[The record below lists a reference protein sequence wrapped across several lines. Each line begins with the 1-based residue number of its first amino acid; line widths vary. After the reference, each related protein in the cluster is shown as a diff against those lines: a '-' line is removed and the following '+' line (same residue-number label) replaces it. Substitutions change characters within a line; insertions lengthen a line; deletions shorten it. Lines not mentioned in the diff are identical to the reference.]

1 MSSRSSNVEGRSSKW
16 RVQGPATRLLAELL
30 ATTGYDALPA
40 EVIDHARRAVIDWLG
55 SALAGSVEKPARLA
69 QDVAARFGASSEAT
83 MFGAGRASAPAAAFA
98 NGIASHILELDD
110 IHRGST
116 VHAAAPIIPAA
127 LAVAEREHA
136 DGRAFLAAVTIGYEA
151 AFRIGEAVNP
161 SHYYFFHPTGTV
173 ATFGAA
179 AAAGSLLGLNTDQMV
194 DALGSAGTQAAALWE
209 FNADGAMSK
218 HLHPGKAAMNGVLA
232 ADLASAGFTGATRIL
247 EGERGFFRAMTRRP
261 DQPSRFAL
269 RRSAEALAEAEGS
282 APYGGGP
289 VPAYDASRIAD
300 GLGTR
305 WKIGENGYKLYSCC
319 AHTHTAV
326 DCALDIR
333 ARRRWKSHDVL
344 REASSVT
351 IETYG
356 PGYEIV
362 KEMNPRT
369 PYQAKF
375 SLAYCVAAAL
385 LEGTL
390 GLDQFADERFG
401 PDGVRE
407 PAVAELLRRIRVTV
421 ADDLSARYPSA
432 WPVRLAIS
440 MDSGATE
447 RAASDHPRGNPENPV
462 TTEELESKF
471 SALVGSRFGD
481 STAQHALTALHSI
494 ERCPDMADLFAS
506 FGRLTPE
513 RRETSSGRPKAAP
526 SV

>member
-1 MSSRSSNVEGRSSKW
+1 VSDV
-16 RVQGPATRLLAELL
+16 TRALAHAL
-30 ATTGYDALPA
+30 AAARCDDLPA
-40 EVIDHARRAVIDWLG
+40 DVIEHAQRAVTDWLG
-55 SALAGSVEKPARLA
+55 SALGGSIEEPARMA
-69 QDVAARFGASSEAT
+69 QRVASGFGTSRDAT
-83 MFGAGRASAPAAAFA
+83 MFGAGRASAAAAAFA
-98 NGIASHILELDD
+98 NGVASHILELDD

-116 VHAAAPIIPAA
+116 VHAAAPIVSAA

-136 DGRAFLAAVTIGYEA
+136 DGRAFLAAVVIGYEG

-179 AAAGSLLGLNTDQMV
+179 AAAGSLLRLSPDQMV

-218 HLHPGKAAMNGVLA
+218 HLHPGKAAMNGILA
-232 ADLASAGFTGATRIL
+232 ADLARVGFTAATRIL
-247 EGERGFFRAMTRRP
+247 EGGRGFFRAFSKSF
-261 DQPSRFAL
+261 D
-269 RRSAEALAEAEGS
+269 E
-282 APYGGGP
+282 
-289 VPAYDASRIAD
+289 SRITD

-333 ARRRWKSHDVL
+333 ARRRWSKDDVL
-344 REASSVT
+344 REVSGIT
-351 IETYG
+351 IDTYG

-390 GLDQFADERFG
+390 GLEQFADERFG
-401 PDGVRE
+401 PEGVHHR
-407 PAVAELLRRIRVTV
+407 AVAELLRRIRVTV
-421 ADDLSARYPSA
+421 ADDLTAKYPSA
-432 WPVRLAIS
+432 WPVRLTVSLNGDAV
-440 MDSGATE
+440 E
-447 RAASDHPRGNPENPV
+447 RAAGDYPRGNAENPV
-462 TTEELESKF
+462 STDVLEKKF
-471 SALVGSRFGD
+471 SALVGSRFGRQ
-481 STAQHALTALHSI
+481 TAEAMLAALHSI
-494 ERCPDMADLFAS
+494 ERSRDMADLFAPALVS
-506 FGRLTPE
+506 
-513 RRETSSGRPKAAP
+513 
-526 SV
+526 

>member
-1 MSSRSSNVEGRSSKW
+1 
-16 RVQGPATRLLAELL
+16 LLAALL
-30 ATTGYDALPA
+30 ADVRYDDLPPGA
-40 EVIDHARRAVIDWLG
+40 IDHARRAVTDWLG
-55 SALAGSVEKPARLA
+55 SALAGSIEKPARLA
-69 QDVAARFGASSEAT
+69 QRVAAGFGVSSEST

-98 NGIASHILELDD
+98 NGVASHILELDD

-116 VHAAAPIIPAA
+116 VHAAAPIVPAA

-136 DGRAFLAAVTIGYEA
+136 DGRAFLAAVVSGYEA

-179 AAAGSLLGLNTDQMV
+179 AAAGSLIGLSANQMV
-194 DALGSAGTQAAALWE
+194 DALGSAGTQAAGLWE

-232 ADLASAGFTGATRIL
+232 ADLARVGFTGASRIL
-247 EGERGFFRAMTRRP
+247 EGERGILRAMTGGPERSAP
-261 DQPSRFAL
+261 HYDPSR
-269 RRSAEALAEAEGS
+269 
-282 APYGGGP
+282 
-289 VPAYDASRIAD
+289 ITD

-305 WKIGENGYKLYSCC
+305 WKINENGYKLYSCC

-326 DCALDIR
+326 DGVLDVR
-333 ARRRWKSHDVL
+333 ARRRWSRDDVL
-344 REASSVT
+344 RNVSRIS

-375 SLAYCVAAAL
+375 SLAYCAAAAL

-390 GLDQFADERFG
+390 GLEQFGEARFAAE
-401 PDGVRE
+401 GVRE
-407 PAVAELLRRIRVTV
+407 RATADLLRRVEVTV
-421 ADDLSARYPSA
+421 ADDLTARYPSA
-432 WPVRLAIS
+432 WPVRLTITLN
-440 MDSGATE
+440 DGATE

-462 TTEELESKF
+462 STEELEQKC
-471 SALVGSRFGD
+471 SALIGSRFGQH
-481 STAQHALTALHSI
+481 TAHAMLGALHSI
-494 ERCPDMADLFAS
+494 ERCPDMAEL
-506 FGRLTPE
+506 L
-513 RRETSSGRPKAAP
+513 AP
-526 SV
+526 VLVS